1 MKEIYAILSIKI
13 VFSII
18 GLLLHGVGI
27 YTLKRNKWNNQVI
40 ILINLSTAEII
51 LLINFIIEDSM
62 GFMEQSNEN
71 NTNVIINGM
80 VGSKTLPENYKQIY
94 IFILYIGGF
103 EMEFLLMILTVERLI
118 CILSPL
124 HYHIIVE
131 EKLIIQKIVL
141 CSWGFSIMLSLFA
154 FFPNTNIVAE
164 RFGIIT
170 QITVVIL
177 FLISYIL
184 IGIKIKKSKSSLQST
199 ANTSQTGES
208 TCIKKH
214 HLVPV
219 AIIFT
224 YIIFYVIP
232 WQIIV
237 FYIDNLQSTMKIR
250 ILFEIIQLFIIIGCL
265 SDAFIYIFLTKGN
278 RDIIVKLLGC

>member
-51 LLINFIIEDSM
+51 LLVITAHSM

-71 NTNVIINGM
+71 NTNVIINGV
-80 VGSKTLPENYKQIY
+80 VGSKSLPGIYKQICTL
-94 IFILYIGGF
+94 IFYFVGF
-103 EMEFLLMILTVERLI
+103 ELKFVLMLLTVERLI

-124 HYHIIVE
+124 HYHIVVE

-141 CSWGFSIMLSLFA
+141 CSWLFSIMLSLLA
-154 FFPNTNIVAE
+154 FSPKANVVAGIFNI
-164 RFGIIT
+164 II

-177 FLISYIL
+177 FFISYIL
-184 IGIKIKKSKSSLQST
+184 IGLKIKMSKSSLQST
-199 ANTSQTGES
+199 ANTSQTDES
-208 TCIKKH
+208 TSIKKH

-219 AIIFT
+219 AIILT

-232 WQIIV
+232 GQIIV
-237 FYIDNLQSTMKIR
+237 FYIVNLQSTRRAHM
-250 ILFEIIQLFIIIGCL
+250 LFEIMQLFPIIGCP
-265 SDAFIYIFLTKGN
+265 SDALIYIFLTKGN
-278 RDIIVKLLGC
+278 RDTMVKLLG

>member
-1 MKEIYAILSIKI
+1 
-13 VFSII
+13 
-18 GLLLHGVGI
+18 
-27 YTLKRNKWNNQVI
+27 
-40 ILINLSTAEII
+40 
-51 LLINFIIEDSM
+51 M

-71 NTNVIINGM
+71 NTNVIINGI
-80 VGSKTLPENYKQIY
+80 VGSKSLPEIFKQIY
-94 IFILYIGGF
+94 IFISYFGGC
-103 EMEFLLMILTVERLI
+103 EMQSLLMILTVERLI

-124 HYHIIVE
+124 HYHIVVE

-141 CSWGFSIMLSLFA
+141 CSWLFSFMLSFLA
-154 FFPNTNIVAE
+154 FVPKANVEA
-164 RFGIIT
+164 GIFIIII

-184 IGIKIKKSKSSLQST
+184 IGLKIKMSKSSLQST
-199 ANTSQTGES
+199 ANTSQTDES

-219 AIIFT
+219 AIILT

-232 WQIIV
+232 WQIV

-250 ILFEIIQLFIIIGCL
+250 ILFEIIQLFGIIGCL
-265 SDAFIYIFLTKGN
+265 SDALIYIFLTKGN